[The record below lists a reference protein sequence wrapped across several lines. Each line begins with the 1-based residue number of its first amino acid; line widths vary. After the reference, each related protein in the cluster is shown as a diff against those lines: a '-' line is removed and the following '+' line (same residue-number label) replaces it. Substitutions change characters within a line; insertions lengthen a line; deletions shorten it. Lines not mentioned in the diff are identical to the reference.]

1 MKISIAGLGYVGFSL
16 AILLSQKYEVFA
28 YDIDI
33 NKVNSIN
40 NKKSFIKEPLLQN
53 FLNKKKLKIIAT
65 CNRSF
70 AFKDADFIVIATP
83 TNFNSKTN
91 SFNTKSVESVIEE
104 VVRINKKA
112 TIIIRSTVPIGFTES
127 MQIKY
132 NNKKIIFSPEFLR
145 ETTSLYDNLYP
156 SRIIVGSKS
165 TEAKK
170 FTNLLVNCCYKKKSQ
185 VNQIHMNSSEA
196 EAVKLFSNTYLAM
209 RISFMN
215 ELDSFAEA
223 NKLSTKKIIEGVCTD
238 QRIGNFYNNPSF
250 GYGGYCL
257 PKDTKQLLRNYKKI
271 PNDLI
276 RSVIKSNKTRKKFI
290 TNSIMSKKPKTIG
303 IFRLVMKSN
312 SDNFRDSAIIDI
324 INELKK
330 KKVKI
335 LIHEPFL
342 ESKRYQNLD
351 VINDINVFIKKSD
364 LIVANRVSNKL
375 KNVKHKLYT
384 RDIYKCD

>member
-91 SFNTKSVESVIEE
+91 SFNTKSVE
-104 VVRINKKA
+104 
-112 TIIIRSTVPIGFTES
+112 
-127 MQIKY
+127 
-132 NNKKIIFSPEFLR
+132 IFSPEFLR

-223 NKLSTKKIIEGVCTD
+223 NTLSTKKIIEGVCTD